1 MSGYAIF
8 TTIVVLVLLVALM
21 KEKMRP
27 GLILFSGA
35 VIFMCVGIINPKELL
50 EGFSNKGM
58 ITVALLFLVSEGVRR
73 SGLLEQLLGR
83 LLPKGSATVRKVQMR
98 MLPIVAVLS
107 AFLNNTPMVVIFGP
121 MVKRWAE
128 RHRQSPTKYLIPLSF
143 ATILGGMCT
152 LIGTSTNLVVHGMA
166 LEESLTNPA
175 VRGLTMFEIGQVGV
189 FIAIA
194 GLIYIFIATRWLLPE
209 SRESENAVQSL
220 SAESGGRYYRI
231 DLVLGA
237 RFPAIGRKIRDF
249 NFQQK
254 YGASVL
260 ELHRGGERYIIH
272 DLRKECYQEG
282 DRLVILGDDD
292 FMKNWGDSS
301 FFLMVDAARPQKEH
315 DLGRMKRWF
324 TIILLFL
331 MIFGAAV
338 GELPVT
344 REWAQEHFG
353 MKFDM
358 FFWVCLVTVVMAWLN
373 IFNAR
378 KYTKYFSWDVLIT
391 IAMAFAISKAMQN
404 SGMAD
409 AIAAWAVDM
418 SRGNSPYLLLALVF
432 VLCSTFTELMTN
444 NAAAALIFPISLSV
458 AEHLGVSPM
467 PFIVVICIAAS
478 CSFCTPIGYQTNLI
492 VQGLGGYRFGDFVK
506 IGLPLNILC
515 LILSVWLV
523 PLFWPFY
530 P

>member
-1 MSGYAIF
+1 MSSTAIF
-8 TTIVVLVLLVALM
+8 TSLVVLVLLIALM
-21 KEKMRP
+21 KDKMRP

-35 VIFMCVGIINPKELL
+35 VVFLVSGIISPKELL

-73 SGLLEQLLGR
+73 SGLLEQLLGK
-83 LLPKGSATVRKVQMR
+83 LLPKGNAPIRNVQTR
-98 MLPIVAVLS
+98 MMPVVAALS

-121 MVKRWAE
+121 MIKRWAD
-128 RHRQSPTKYLIPLSF
+128 RNHQSATKYLIPLSY

-166 LEESLTNPA
+166 LEEAATNPA
-175 VRGLTMFEIGQVGV
+175 VRGLSMFELGQVGV

-194 GLIYIFIATRWLLPE
+194 GLIYIITVSKWLLPE
-209 SRESENAVQSL
+209 KRKADASQAAENAEDS
-220 SAESGGRYYRI
+220 RYYRI
-231 DLVLGA
+231 DVVLGA

-254 YGASVL
+254 YGANVL
-260 ELHRGGERYIIH
+260 ELHRGGEIHIIK
-272 DLRKECYQEG
+272 DLRTERYQEG
-282 DRLVILGDDD
+282 DTLVLLGDDE
-292 FMKNWGDSS
+292 FMDNWGDSS
-301 FFLMVDAARPQKEH
+301 FFLMVDASRPQKEK
-315 DLGRMKRWF
+315 DMGSKKKWF
-324 TIILLFL
+324 TVVLLFL
-331 MIFGAAV
+331 MIFGAAI
-338 GELPVT
+338 GELPEMRT
-344 REWAQEHFG
+344 WAETNYG

-358 FFWVCLVTVVMAWLN
+358 FFWVCVVTVIMAWLN

-409 AIAAWAVDM
+409 AIAAWAVDL
-418 SRGNSPYLLLALVF
+418 SHGNSPYLLLALVF
-432 VLCSTFTELMTN
+432 ILCSIFTELMTN

-492 VQGLGGYRFGDFVK
+492 VQGLGGYKFSDFIK
-506 IGLPLNILC
+506 IGLPLTLIC

-523 PLFWPFY
+523 PIFWPF
-530 P
+530 